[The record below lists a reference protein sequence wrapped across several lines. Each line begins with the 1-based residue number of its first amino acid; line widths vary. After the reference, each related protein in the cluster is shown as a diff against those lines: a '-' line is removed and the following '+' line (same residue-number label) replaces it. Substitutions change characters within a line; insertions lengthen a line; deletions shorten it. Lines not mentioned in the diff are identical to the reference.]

1 MNLDNLF
8 DLARGDHAPP
18 PRATL
23 PAEVITRLASLR
35 RIDHRPFAVLA
46 AVAGVAAAIALSL
59 ALYWTDVPDP
69 QESLFPTFDTRIL

>member
-1 MNLDNLF
+1 
-8 DLARGDHAPP
+8 
-18 PRATL
+18 
-23 PAEVITRLASLR
+23 VITRLASLR